1 MYIISIKIGDRI
13 EIAPDVQ
20 EILTKYGKNINTRLG
35 IRGKKDIFE
44 GNIILIYEDENVK
57 EFLEEFKKFEDI
69 NIKYM
74 KM

>member
-35 IRGKKDIFE
+35 IRGKRDIFE
-44 GNIILIYEDENVK
+44 GNIILIYENENIE
-57 EFLEEFKKFEDI
+57 EFLEEFKKFDEIKI
-69 NIKYM
+69 NYM
-74 KM
+74 EM

>member
-35 IRGKKDIFE
+35 IRGKRDIFE